1 MVVFAGGIPIPKAAQ
16 PLGILVK
23 IGGWV
28 EKRGLVVVFP
38 RDMLLARTPL
48 FTRPQ
53 KMSWRDSGTESS

>member
-1 MVVFAGGIPIPKAAQ
+1 MVVSAGGIPVPKAAQ

-38 RDMLLARTPL
+38 GDMLLARTPML
-48 FTRPQ
+48 YEASENVLERQ
-53 KMSWRDSGTESS
+53 